1 MRRTWLSRRGVVM
14 GAATIPIVFALRP
27 SRILAASDDGV
38 PFDAAFVRQLARD
51 LAQKPYKAPENSL
64 PDSLKNLSYDAYR
77 TLRFLPDRALWR
89 GETLSFEVQFFHRG
103 LFFSNRIDIYQV
115 LDGKAKPVRYSPSM
129 FSFGQ
134 IPPPAPETDLGFG
147 GFRLHAPINRSDYYD
162 EVAVFLGASYFRAVA
177 KGQTYGLSARGLAIN
192 TGMRRGRSFLLSK
205 HSGLKSRNPERTLLS
220 FTHCW
225 TAQALLPPI
234 ALLFDPAK
242 QPCSTLR

>member
-1 MRRTWLSRRGVVM
+1 MWVLDIPAEDIKTKRPIEYPISAELSG
-14 GAATIPIVFALRP
+14 
-27 SRILAASDDGV
+27 RIDFYL
-38 PFDAAFVRQLARD
+38 
-51 LAQKPYKAPENSL
+51 
-64 PDSLKNLSYDAYR
+64 
-77 TLRFLPDRALWR
+77 
-89 GETLSFEVQFFHRG
+89 
-103 LFFSNRIDIYQV
+103 NRIR
-115 LDGKAKPVRYSPSM
+115 P
-129 FSFGQ
+129 Q
-134 IPPPAPETDLGFG
+134 IPGARTHDYLWASSRGRPMGDG